1 MNSRTENNTPKNVA
15 GKADAVVPRS
25 DGRAAVSVDSPIFK
39 DVQVTLHAALGRTAL
54 TVQDILALKS
64 GTIVKLDARL
74 NDLAELRLNDS
85 LVARGEIVSVDGS
98 FAIKIVEIAQLS

>member
-1 MNSRTENNTPKNVA
+1 MNSRSENNMPKNVT
-15 GKADAVVPRS
+15 GKADAAVPRN
-25 DGRAAVSVDSPIFK
+25 DGRTAVSVDSPIFK
-39 DVQVTLHAALGRTAL
+39 DVQVTLNATLGRTAL

-85 LVARGEIVSVDGS
+85 LVARGEIVAVDGS